1 MIGITNAGGGITSNR
16 YRISVVYGA
25 PDPSMNPKEWDIFIR
40 TSVPLTIGAITTNA
54 TAAPGFV
61 ANNGHWYVNLTTGT
75 ISDAPEVKLAKNE
88 RLWQYITGRP
98 AQAWEWIDG
107 QWRKMNAYIW
117 YKNQWVQF
125 SWSYNGELF
134 ANGNQ
139 YTEYTG
145 GWTGMVRNASVSP
158 SVSDPANPNLFSDA
172 NGVAGGT
179 AWFRTVNK
187 VDMSNYRTLK
197 WTGWGFG
204 ENSGGKY
211 GAHCTV
217 HDNPS
222 TDSGIISDASFQN
235 EGTYS
240 MDISGISGAHYIT
253 FRAMGSGAQRVS
265 ISRVW
270 ME

>member
-1 MIGITNAGGGITSNR
+1 MIGITNAGGGSG
-16 YRISVVYGA
+16 RIWMCTVYGGT
-25 PDPSMNPKEWDIFIR
+25 DPPPKARPGDIFIR
-40 TSVPLTIGAITTNA
+40 TTVPLTKGEITPNVLSKPSWGSDTEGYFYVGFSQGGRHVATNKSL
-54 TAAPGFV
+54 
-61 ANNGHWYVNLTTGT
+61 NQT
-75 ISDAPEVKLAKNE
+75 IYGGLVHV
-88 RLWQYITGRP
+88 WQSIN
-98 AQAWEWIDG
+98 G
-107 QWRKMNAYIW
+107 QWRSMDAYVLEDNNTWTQI
-117 YKNQWVQF
+117 
-125 SWSYNGELF
+125 SSTYNGELF
-134 ANGNQ
+134 YQGNQ
-139 YTEYTG
+139 YTEHTG
-145 GWTGMVRNASVSP
+145 GWTGMVRNPDISTNVA
-158 SVSDPANPNLFSDA
+158 DPANPNLFSDA
-172 NGVAGGT
+172 NAVEGGT

-187 VDMSNYRTLK
+187 VDMSSYRTLK

-222 TDSGIISDASFQN
+222 PDSGIISDVSFQN

-265 ISRVW
+265 ISKVW

>member
-1 MIGITNAGGGITSNR
+1 MIGITNAGGGSGGVRMAT
-16 YRISVVYGA
+16 VYGGTTV
-25 PDPSMNPKEWDIFIR
+25 PSNPKEFDIFIN
-40 TSVPLTIGAITTNA
+40 TSTPLTNGEITPNVRSKPTWDA
-54 TAAPGFV
+54 LDGV
-61 ANNGHWYVNLTTGT
+61 WYVGLTTGG
-75 ISDAPEVKLAKNE
+75 INGDWCSLAGNSRKVHN
-88 RLWQYITGRP
+88 ITASP
-98 AQAWEWIDG
+98 TQAWERISG
-107 QWRKMNAYIW
+107 QWWPMNAYMW
-117 YKNQWVQF
+117 HNNQWVQF
-125 SWSYNGELF
+125 SWFWNGELF
-134 ANGNQ
+134 YQGNQ
-139 YTEYTG
+139 YTEHTG
-145 GWTGMVRNASVSP
+145 GWTGMVRNP
-158 SVSDPANPNLFSDA
+158 SVSTNVADPANPNLYSDA
-172 NGVAGGT
+172 NAVYGGT

-187 VDMSNYRTLK
+187 VDMSSYRTLK

-222 TDSGIISDASFQN
+222 TDSGIISDVSFQN

-265 ISRVW
+265 ISKVW

>member
-1 MIGITNAGGGITSNR
+1 MIGITNAGGGNGVWQVAT
-16 YRISVVYGA
+16 VYGGVSTPA
-25 PDPSMNPKEWDIFIR
+25 NPKEYDIFIN
-40 TSVPLTIGAITTNA
+40 TSTPLLGGEITPNVLSKPTWVAIDGIWYIGLTQGGIAGDYCPLVHNKR
-54 TAAPGFV
+54 
-61 ANNGHWYVNLTTGT
+61 NGHNFTGSPT
-75 ISDAPEVKLAKNE
+75 
-88 RLWQYITGRP
+88 
-98 AQAWEWIDG
+98 QAWERING
-107 QWRKMNAYIW
+107 QWWPMNAYMW
-117 YKNQWVQF
+117 HNSQWVQF
-125 SWSYNGELF
+125 SWSWDGELF
-134 ANGNQ
+134 YQGNQ
-139 YTEYTG
+139 YTEHTG

-172 NGVAGGT
+172 NAVAGGT

-187 VDMSNYRTLK
+187 VDMTNYKTLK

-222 TDSGIISDASFQN
+222 TDSGIISDVSFQN

-265 ISRVW
+265 ISKVW

>member
-1 MIGITNAGGGITSNR
+1 MIGITNAGGGKDRLCFRLFAGQNPPT
-16 YRISVVYGA
+16 
-25 PDPSMNPKEWDIFIR
+25 NPKQNDVFVRTTVLPVNEWQLRGEGHPLTWVEKENDIVIQTSSTPGSPVFVDIFIPR
-40 TSVPLTIGAITTNA
+40 
-54 TAAPGFV
+54 
-61 ANNGHWYVNLTTGT
+61 NGGRIYETFLSCIQQVSGKW
-75 ISDAPEVKLAKNE
+75 VK
-88 RLWQYITGRP
+88 R
-98 AQAWEWIDG
+98 D
-107 QWRKMNAYIW
+107 AYIW
-117 YKNQWVQF
+117 HGNQWVQF
-125 SWSYNGELF
+125 SWTWNGELF
-134 ANGNQ
+134 YQGNQ
-139 YTEYTG
+139 YTEHTG

-172 NGVAGGT
+172 NAVAGGT

-222 TDSGIISDASFQN
+222 TDSGIISDVSFQN

>member
-1 MIGITNAGGGITSNR
+1 MIGITNAGGGKGYWRVTT
-16 YRISVVYGA
+16 VYGGTSA
-25 PDPSMNPKEWDIFIR
+25 PANSEQFDIFIN
-40 TSVPLTIGAITTNA
+40 TSVPLRAGEISTNVLSKPSWSA
-54 TAAPGFV
+54 EQGTWYVGNIAGSYNNIWCYFAQ
-61 ANNGHWYVNLTTGT
+61 NRRNGHG
-75 ISDAPEVKLAKNE
+75 ISGYPTKA
-88 RLWQYITGRP
+88 WQMIN
-98 AQAWEWIDG
+98 G
-107 QWRKMNAYIW
+107 QWWPMNAYVLFGG
-117 YKNQWVQF
+117 QWIQF
-125 SWSYNGELF
+125 SWTWNGELF
-134 ANGNQ
+134 YQGNQ
-139 YTEYTG
+139 YTEHTG
-145 GWTGMVRNASVSP
+145 GWTGMVRNP
-158 SVSDPANPNLFSDA
+158 SISTNVADPANPNLYSDA
-172 NGVAGGT
+172 NAVEGGT

-187 VDMSNYRTLK
+187 VDMSSYRTLK

-222 TDSGIISDASFQN
+222 TDSGIISDVSFQN

-265 ISRVW
+265 ISKVW

>member
-1 MIGITNAGGGITSNR
+1 MIGITNAGGGQGGWRVTTVYNTPSFPSNPKEFDIVLDTTVRLINGEITSNV
-16 YRISVVYGA
+16 ISK
-25 PDPSMNPKEWDIFIR
+25 PDWS
-40 TSVPLTIGAITTNA
+40 
-54 TAAPGFV
+54 AAE
-61 ANNGHWYVNLTTGT
+61 GHWYVGITQGNFSGESGSAYYARNRKNNHG
-75 ISDAPEVKLAKNE
+75 ISGYPCCAFQRINE
-88 RLWQYITGRP
+88 
-98 AQAWEWIDG
+98 
-107 QWRKMNAYIW
+107 QWKQLNGFIW
-117 YKNQWVQF
+117 HNNQWVQF
-125 SWSYNGELF
+125 SWSWNGELF
-134 ANGNQ
+134 YQGNQ
-139 YTEYTG
+139 YTDHTG
-145 GWTGMVRNASVSP
+145 GWTGMVRNP
-158 SVSDPANPNLFSDA
+158 SVSTNVADPANPNLYSDA
-172 NGVAGGT
+172 NAVEGGT
-179 AWFRTVNK
+179 ALFRTVNK
-187 VDMSNYRTLK
+187 VDMSSYRTLK

-222 TDSGIISDASFQN
+222 TDSGVISDVSFQN